1 LDGVGRYFWR
11 RVYKEVLVSIM
22 RARRILLLLLIA
34 LALGLGG
41 GAALLLSGTLHA
53 RARAQLVASAE
64 ASLGREVAVGNL
76 RGDPLRGIVIDD
88 LAVARTDRLSEG
100 AMIRADRAE
109 IRFDALA
116 LGRDLLTGRGVLP
129 SIRQIVL
136 FSPTMALEVSRDGRW
151 NVADLLRRQPTT
163 GGPTVFRPLVEVR
176 AGAVDFSDAF
186 GLPRPFTARFTQ
198 VNGTVDLR
206 AWPRVRVS
214 AELVSLRGDRATP
227 LVASGTYLAGMD
239 ALDLAVSAERAPLA
253 QWGPYFVRAPG
264 FVLDGGEADAAF
276 HVLRTRWGG
285 RRALDY
291 RGTLR
296 LYDAEALLLPQRAR
310 LRDARGVLEVDNLR
324 VRSEGLALTV
334 DGSALRVR
342 GEMISTA
349 RGRRLDL
356 TAAST
361 EMDLR
366 TLRRVL
372 FPGSRL
378 ALVGRTGGEVRITGP
393 MQTLTVEGAIYDAR
407 GAINRQPFTIATS
420 GVTVVGNLLALDGL
434 RATAGEA
441 RISGEVRHLLGTP
454 DLMVAGEAQG
464 LSAQIWR
471 RAGVALSLPLEG
483 RLDGTLALGRTG
495 DRLVVEATLTM
506 EAGRAGGLRVD
517 GLRAGG
523 WVEEGE
529 IFLPYLFAAQGRSQ
543 VHAAGAVAES
553 GRLTMDVAGEDLD
566 LRRISGLVGLRP
578 PISGQADVRGRL
590 TGSLAAPV
598 FDGELVMGRGSVG
611 ALAFDEAEGPL
622 RLTRQ
627 SVATRGLLIRDGPG
641 TYLLA
646 GTAQWAGPRPALDLS
661 VDAEE
666 IAAAGLVRDAG
677 LALDLRGRVSGRLHI
692 GGVPQRPTVRGTLAL
707 REGRVEGQ
715 QVDEATA
722 SFRWVGD
729 TLYLDQAQAR
739 VRDSLVQATGTVRR
753 DGETEMTVT
762 ARQFDLRHLTI
773 LPPSL
778 LAASGKVDLT
788 GRISGR
794 GLGRVAGLLSS
805 SDLTLNGQRFDRAEG
820 SVRWEKGRLHLEPL
834 TLRQGEGQYTV
845 TGTMQLQGPL
855 ALDLRGEIAGGRLST
870 LLALGGV
877 RPPFP
882 LNGRLDGA
890 VRVEGTPA
898 RPSASLDARLTQGRL
913 GDHPIDEG
921 HAVLSVR
928 DDVIA
933 IERLALRSGRGEI
946 AAQGRVALRGSSAL
960 EVGGSNLNLDLLR
973 PLLGLRRPLH
983 GTLNFTTQFSGPLSD
998 PEIGLSLE
1006 VRDGGVE
1013 GLTFDSLVAN
1023 AFYQDGQFHIEQALL
1038 VEGDNRVKGAGTI
1051 PFNPAL
1057 RSLAETRPMR
1067 FEISLVEANL
1077 GLLTLLTPQVQEAS
1091 GRMEGQVLLSGTPRT
1106 PEMSG
1111 RLTVRGGRIK
1121 LRSVA
1126 TPLEEVTVDLI
1137 FREDRL
1143 TLEGFRARMGSG
1155 TVTAG
1160 GAVTV
1165 ADFRPARIERLT
1177 VRASDARLEVKPL
1190 FAGEVDADL
1199 TFSGPLLDPATPP
1212 EVAGTLTLKRGDL
1225 VISAAPG
1232 GSGWRGPNFRLR
1244 EVRVRGG
1251 EELAVHFGRLRI
1263 DLKEGEVI
1271 AGGTLRQPALDGE
1284 WVADR
1289 GTMTVFG
1296 QTFILRE
1303 GRARFLPQL
1312 GLTPV
1317 VSFEAETQVGATRV
1331 FIEVHQALPH
1341 EMADRMIL
1349 RSDPPLSREE
1359 IAQLLARQS
1368 GLAHLAAGDVQSAL
1382 RVELSRALFG
1392 EIGQTVARALG
1403 LTEFVIQYDF
1413 AQPLQLR
1420 IGRLLVRDLYLTL
1433 TTVFDAPRPRFVWA
1447 MEWRFARNLMLTL
1460 SLDDVGRAD
1469 ALLLYQIRF

>member
-1 LDGVGRYFWR
+1 
-11 RVYKEVLVSIM
+11 M
-22 RARRILLLLLIA
+22 RARRILLLLLIV

-41 GAALLLSGTLHA
+41 GVAALWFSGTLHG
-53 RARAQLVASAE
+53 RVREQLVASAE
-64 ASLGREVAVGNL
+64 ASLGREVAVGRL
-76 RGDPLRGIVIDD
+76 RGDPLRGVVIDD

-100 AMIRADRAE
+100 AMITAERAE

-136 FSPTMALEVSRDGRW
+136 VSPTLALEVSREGRW
-151 NVADLLRRQPTT
+151 NVADLLRRQPAG
-163 GGPTVFRPLVEVR
+163 GGPSVFRPLVEIR

-186 GLPRPFTARFTQ
+186 GLRRPFLARFSQ

-206 AWPRVRVS
+206 AWPRVRLA
-214 AELVSLRGDRATP
+214 AELVSLRADRATP

-239 ALDLAVSAERAPLA
+239 ALDLAVSAERAPLV
-253 QWGPYFVRAPG
+253 QWGPYFVRVPG
-264 FVLDGGEADAAF
+264 FVLDGGYADAAF

-310 LRDARGVLEVDNLR
+310 LRDAHGVIEVDNLGLR
-324 VRSEGLALTV
+324 TEALALTV
-334 DGSALRVR
+334 DGSPLRLR

-356 TAAST
+356 TAVSQ
-361 EMDLR
+361 EMDLT

-372 FPGSRL
+372 FPGSQL
-378 ALVGRTGGEVRITGP
+378 ALVGRTGGEVRIRGP
-393 MQTLTVEGAIYDAR
+393 MQTLTVEGALYHAR
-407 GAINRQPFTIATS
+407 GAINAQPFTITRS
-420 GVTVVGNLLALDGL
+420 GVTVIGNLLALDGL
-434 RATAGEA
+434 SATAGSA
-441 RISGEVRHLLGTP
+441 RVSGEVRHLLGTP
-454 DLMVAGEAQG
+454 ELLVAGEAHD
-464 LSAQIWR
+464 LSAEIWR
-471 RAGVALSLPLEG
+471 RAGIPLSLPLEG
-483 RLDGTLALGRTG
+483 RLDGSVALGRTG
-495 DRLVVEATLTM
+495 DSLMVEAALTM
-506 EAGRAGGLRVD
+506 TSGRAGGLRVD
-517 GLRAGG
+517 GIRAGG
-523 WVEEGE
+523 WVEDGA
-529 IFLPYLFAAQGRSQ
+529 FYFPYLVGAQGTSQ

-553 GRLTMDVAGEDLD
+553 GRLAMDVAGTDLD
-566 LRRISGLVGLRP
+566 LRRISALVGLRP
-578 PISGQADVRGRL
+578 AISGQADVRGRL

-598 FDGELVMGRGSVG
+598 FDGDLVMGRGSAG
-611 ALAFDEAEGPL
+611 TLAFDGAEGPL
-622 RLTRQ
+622 HLTRQ
-627 SVATRGLLIRDGPG
+627 SVSTPGLLIRDGPG
-641 TYLLA
+641 TYRLA
-646 GTAQWAGPRPALDLS
+646 GTAQWAAAHPALDLT

-666 IAAAGLVRDAG
+666 IAAAALARDAG
-677 LALDLRGRVSGRLHI
+677 LALDLRGRLSGRLHI
-692 GGVPQRPTVRGTLAL
+692 GGTPRRPSVTASLTL
-707 REGRVEGQ
+707 REGRLEGQ

-722 SFRWVGD
+722 AFRWVDG
-729 TLYLDQAQAR
+729 TLHLDRAEAR
-739 VRDSLVQATGTVRR
+739 VRDSLIQASGTVRR
-753 DGETEMTVT
+753 DGETEMTIS

-773 LPPSL
+773 LPPQL
-778 LAASGKVDLT
+778 LAASGKIDLN
-788 GRISGR
+788 GRVSGK
-794 GLGRVAGLLSS
+794 GLNRVAGVLSS
-805 SDLTLNGQRFDRAEG
+805 SDLTLNGQRFDQAEG
-820 SVRWEKGRLHLEPL
+820 LVRWAQGRLHLEPL
-834 TLRQGEGQYTV
+834 TLRQGPGEYTI
-845 TGTMQLQGPL
+845 TGTLELQGPVRF
-855 ALDLRGEIAGGRLST
+855 DLQGEVAGGRLST

-882 LNGRLDGA
+882 LDGRLDGV

-898 RPSASLDARLTQGRL
+898 RPSASLDARLSQGRL
-913 GDHPIDEG
+913 GDHPIEEG
-921 HAVLSVR
+921 QAVLSAR
-928 DDVIA
+928 DDVITV
-933 IERLALRSGRGEI
+933 ERLRLRSGSGEI

-960 EVGGSNLNLDLLR
+960 EVSGSNLNLDLLR
-973 PLLGLRRPLH
+973 PLLGLRRPLR
-983 GTLNFTTQFSGPLSD
+983 GTLSFTTQFSGALSD

-1006 VRDGGVE
+1006 LRDGGVE

-1038 VEGDNRVKGAGTI
+1038 TEGTNRVKGTGTI

-1091 GRMEGQVLLSGTPRT
+1091 GRMEGQVTLSGTPRA

-1111 RLTVRGGRIK
+1111 RLMVRGGRIK
-1121 LRSVA
+1121 LRSVV
-1126 TPLEEVTVDLI
+1126 TPLEEIAADLI

-1143 TLEGFRARMGSG
+1143 TLDSFSTRMGSG
-1155 TVTAG
+1155 TVSAT
-1160 GAVTV
+1160 GAVAV
-1165 ADFRPARIERLT
+1165 ADFRPARIERLS
-1177 VRASDARLEVKPL
+1177 VRARDARLEVKPL
-1190 FAGEVDADL
+1190 FAGQVDADL
-1199 TFSGPLLDPATPP
+1199 TIAGSLLDAAAPP
-1212 EVAGTLTLKRGDL
+1212 EIAGTLTLKRGDL

-1232 GSGWRGPNFRLR
+1232 GSGWRGPNFRLHD
-1244 EVRVRGG
+1244 VRVRGG
-1251 EELAVHFGRLRI
+1251 EELAVHLGRVRI
-1263 DLKEGEVI
+1263 DLQEGEVI
-1271 AGGTLRQPALDGE
+1271 AGGTLRQPTLDGE
-1284 WVADR
+1284 WVAER

-1312 GLTPV
+1312 GLTPI
-1317 VSFEAETQVGATRV
+1317 VSLEAETQLGATRV

-1359 IAQLLARQS
+1359 IAQLLAQHS

-1433 TTVFDAPRPRFVWA
+1433 TTVFEAPRTRFVWA
-1447 MEWRFARNLMLTL
+1447 LEWRFARNLMFTL
-1460 SLDDVGRAD
+1460 SLDNVGRSD